1 MSINVLLPAMIVLGP
16 FIAGLA
22 IMATP
27 EHKASLR
34 RILNIAGAL
43 ITLSLIGLLLTSVD
57 SGIDFETRLPLLPN
71 IDLVLRADSL
81 SLLFVSLSG
90 FLWFFTTIYAI
101 GYFKDTANRSRFFA
115 FFSLCVGAT
124 IGLALA
130 GNLVTFLIFYE
141 LLTLTTYP
149 LIAHK
154 GNTASIKAAK
164 TYLVYTMI
172 GGALFL
178 AGIVWLKVLAGPLD
192 FTTAGLLADIPNLD
206 RTHLQMIFVLL
217 IAGLGVKAALF
228 PLHGWLPI
236 SMAAPAPVSSL
247 LHAVAVVKAGAFGIV
262 RVVYD
267 IYGVEFTRD
276 LGLTIFLAALA
287 AFTVVYGSIR
297 ALSQDDLKKRL
308 AYSTV
313 SQVSYIA
320 LGTAIA
326 GPIATIGGL
335 VHLVHQ
341 GLMKITL
348 FFCAGNIAE
357 TLGVHKVSQMN
368 GLGKRMPLTM
378 GAFTIAALG
387 MIGIPPIAGFVSK
400 WYLGV
405 GALEAQAH
413 WVLGVLAISSIL
425 NAAYFLPIINAV
437 WFKEQDSPWPKEQ
450 PRLKLETHWMLLLPP
465 LVTAFCALLAGL
477 LASVSV
483 SPLSWSTLIAT
494 QEYRSV
500 LPDLTSMALTYRTSS
515 FWVLVL
521 PISLL
526 TMMAINNCRALVIRL
541 IPLAPLP
548 GLLAAVLMTDGDITK
563 QAFLTLTALLW
574 FVGALYAQAYL
585 VNDKKRNRFYLFFL
599 LTMIGNI
606 GVVLSEEISSFIGF
620 FALMSF
626 SAYPLIL
633 HSESDEAR
641 SAASTY
647 IKWVVFGEVILFAAL
662 VGNTYYSNFAGG
674 EVPVIWVTALLLI
687 GFGVKAG
694 LATLHVWLPK
704 AHPVAPVPAS
714 ALLSAVMVKVGLLGW
729 IRFLPLGD
737 ESILVLAQ
745 PMMLLGCSAAFLGA
759 IYGMFQNNP
768 KTVLA
773 YSTISQLGII
783 SASIGFALAFPN
795 SWEALL
801 PVIVFFA
808 MHHGFAKATLFLCV
822 GLKKELEQKTRL
834 TPFLW
839 LLVLIPALSLIG
851 LPLTSGA
858 FAKEAL
864 KSATSSWPLFSIFLV
879 LSAVGTSLLMGRF
892 IQLMQQPSTQQRTI
906 QPRSS
911 QPRSS
916 QLLSMQKISDSAPR
930 WGLILPTALCALLC
944 VGYVYFT
951 PAFEFKTH
959 QSVFST
965 MSWAAVWPGL
975 IGLMILVASFKVRAA
990 IVAPAAGDILMTYQ
1004 KIGLLC
1010 QKVGQDIGHS
1020 VARKSTGLSRY
1031 FYQILERLQSLLNNS
1046 SKHLVIETPGT
1057 VMVVVLVLLFYTF
1070 VS

>member
-1 MSINVLLPAMIVLGP
+1 MSMNSLLPALIVLGP
-16 FIAGLA
+16 FLAGLA

-27 EHKASLR
+27 ERKAALR
-34 RILNIAGAL
+34 RTLNIAGAL
-43 ITLSLIGLLLTSVD
+43 ITLSLIGVLLTSVN
-57 SGIDFETRLPLLPN
+57 SGLDFETRLPLLPN
-71 IDLVLRADSL
+71 IDLVLHGDSL

-90 FLWFFTTIYAI
+90 FLWLFTTIYAI
-101 GYFKDTANRSRFFA
+101 GYFKNTANRSRFFA

-154 GNTASIKAAK
+154 GNAASIKAAK

-172 GGALFL
+172 GGALLL
-178 AGIVWLKVLAGPLD
+178 AGIVWLKVMAGPLD
-192 FTTAGLLADIPNLD
+192 FTTAGLLADMPNLD
-206 RTHLQMIFVLL
+206 RTHLQIIFVLL

-267 IYGVEFTRD
+267 IYGVEFAQD

-287 AFTVVYGSIR
+287 GFTVVYGSIR

-348 FFCAGNIAE
+348 FFCAGNVAE

-378 GAFTIAALG
+378 GAFTLAAFG
-387 MIGIPPIAGFVSK
+387 MIGVPPIAGFVSK

-405 GALEAQAH
+405 GALEAQAF
-413 WVLGVLAISSIL
+413 WVLGVLAMSSIL

-437 WFKEQDSPWPKEQ
+437 WFKDQDLPWPKEQ

-465 LVTAFCALLAGL
+465 LVTAVCALLAGV
-477 LASVSV
+477 LASISV

-494 QEYRSV
+494 QEYRAV
-500 LPDLTSMALTYRTSS
+500 LPDLSGMVLTYNTTYL
-515 FWVLVL
+515 WVLLL
-521 PISLL
+521 PISMLA
-526 TMMAINNCRALVIRL
+526 MMAIKSLRALVIRL
-541 IPLAPLP
+541 IPFAPLP
-548 GLLAAVLMTDGDITK
+548 GLLAAMQMGNEDIIK
-563 QAFLTLTALLW
+563 QAFLILTALLW
-574 FVGALYAQAYL
+574 FVAAVYAKSYMAT
-585 VNDKKRNRFYLFFL
+585 DEKRNRFYLFFL
-599 LTMIGNI
+599 LTMIGNV
-606 GVVLSEEISSFIGF
+606 GVILSQEVSSFIGF

-641 SAASTY
+641 SAAATY

-662 VGNTYYSNFAGG
+662 VGNTYYSNFAGDQ
-674 EVPVIWVTALLLI
+674 VPVIWVTGFLLV

-729 IRFLPLGD
+729 IRFLPLG
-737 ESILVLAQ
+737 EGSIMVLAQ
-745 PMMLLGCSAAFLGA
+745 PMMVLGCSAAFLAA
-759 IYGMFQNNP
+759 IYGMFQTNA

-783 SASIGFALAFPN
+783 SACIGFALAFPE
-795 SWEALL
+795 SWELLL
-801 PVIVFFA
+801 PAIVFFA

-822 GLKKELEQKTRL
+822 GLSQELQQKSRL
-834 TPFLW
+834 TPILW

-851 LPLTSGA
+851 VPLTSGA

-864 KSATSSWPLFSIFLV
+864 KSATSSWPLFSTFLI

-892 IQLMQQPSTQQRTI
+892 IQLMWQPSI
-906 QPRSS
+906 QKTSASS
-911 QPRSS
+911 
-916 QLLSMQKISDSAPR
+916 PR
-930 WGLILPTALCALLC
+930 WSLILPTAFSTLMC
-944 VGYVYFT
+944 VGYLYFT
-951 PAFEFKTH
+951 PAFEFKIH

-965 MSWAAVWPGL
+965 MNWAALWPGFV
-975 IGLMILVASFKVRAA
+975 GLTIIIASSRLRAD
-990 IVAPAAGDILMTYQ
+990 VLAPPAGDILMVYQ
-1004 KIGLLC
+1004 NISRLC
-1010 QKVGQDIGHS
+1010 QKIAQKLGYW
-1020 VARKSTGLSRY
+1020 VARMSNASSMYLCQT
-1031 FYQILERLQSLLNNS
+1031 LERSQLMLSNS
-1046 SKHLVIETPGT
+1046 SIHKVIVTPGT
-1057 VMVVVLVLLFYTF
+1057 VMAIVLVLLFYTF
-1070 VS
+1070 IG

>member
-1 MSINVLLPAMIVLGP
+1 
-16 FIAGLA
+16 
-22 IMATP
+22 
-27 EHKASLR
+27 
-34 RILNIAGAL
+34 
-43 ITLSLIGLLLTSVD
+43 
-57 SGIDFETRLPLLPN
+57 
-71 IDLVLRADSL
+71 
-81 SLLFVSLSG
+81 
-90 FLWFFTTIYAI
+90 
-101 GYFKDTANRSRFFA
+101 
-115 FFSLCVGAT
+115 
-124 IGLALA
+124 
-130 GNLVTFLIFYE
+130 
-141 LLTLTTYP
+141 
-149 LIAHK
+149 
-154 GNTASIKAAK
+154 
-164 TYLVYTMI
+164 
-172 GGALFL
+172 
-178 AGIVWLKVLAGPLD
+178 
-192 FTTAGLLADIPNLD
+192 
-206 RTHLQMIFVLL
+206 
-217 IAGLGVKAALF
+217 
-228 PLHGWLPI
+228 
-236 SMAAPAPVSSL
+236 
-247 LHAVAVVKAGAFGIV
+247 
-262 RVVYD
+262 
-267 IYGVEFTRD
+267 
-276 LGLTIFLAALA
+276 
-287 AFTVVYGSIR
+287 
-297 ALSQDDLKKRL
+297 
-308 AYSTV
+308 
-313 SQVSYIA
+313 
-320 LGTAIA
+320 
-326 GPIATIGGL
+326 
-335 VHLVHQ
+335 
-341 GLMKITL
+341 
-348 FFCAGNIAE
+348 
-357 TLGVHKVSQMN
+357 
-368 GLGKRMPLTM
+368 
-378 GAFTIAALG
+378 
-387 MIGIPPIAGFVSK
+387 
-400 WYLGV
+400 
-405 GALEAQAH
+405 
-413 WVLGVLAISSIL
+413 
-425 NAAYFLPIINAV
+425 
-437 WFKEQDSPWPKEQ
+437 
-450 PRLKLETHWMLLLPP
+450 

-500 LPDLTSMALTYRTSS
+500 LPDLSSMALTYRTSS

-526 TMMAINNCRALVIRL
+526 AMMTIKNCRALVIRL
-541 IPLAPLP
+541 IPLAPIP

-585 VNDKKRNRFYLFFL
+585 ANDEKRNRFYLFFL

-633 HSESDEAR
+633 HSESAEAR

-662 VGNTYYSNFAGG
+662 VGNTYYSNFAGD
-674 EVPVIWVTALLLI
+674 EVLVIWVTAFLLI

-745 PMMLLGCSAAFLGA
+745 PMMLLGCSAAFFGA

-801 PVIVFFA
+801 PAMVFFA
-808 MHHGFAKATLFLCV
+808 MHHGFSKATLFLCV

-851 LPLTSGA
+851 LPFTSGA

-864 KSATSSWPLFSIFLV
+864 KSATSSWPLFSTFLV

-892 IQLMQQPSTQQRTI
+892 IQLMQQPSTQ
-906 QPRSS
+906 PRSI
-911 QPRSS
+911 QLRSS

-990 IVAPAAGDILMTYQ
+990 IVAPAAGDILMIYQ

-1010 QKVGQDIGHS
+1010 QKIGQNLGHS
-1020 VARKSTGLSRY
+1020 VARKSTGLSSY
-1031 FYQILERLQSLLNNS
+1031 FYQTLERSQSLLNNS

>member
-1 MSINVLLPAMIVLGP
+1 LNLNSLLPVMIVLGP
-16 FIAGLA
+16 FLAGLA

-27 EHKASLR
+27 EHKAALR
-34 RILNIAGAL
+34 RTFNIAGAL
-43 ITLSLIGLLLTSVD
+43 ITLSLIGLLLASVN

-71 IDLVLRADSL
+71 IDLVLHGDSL

-90 FLWFFTTIYAI
+90 FLWLFTTIYAI
-101 GYFKDTANRSRFFA
+101 GYFKGSANRSRFFA

-154 GNTASIKAAK
+154 GNAASMKAAR
-164 TYLVYTMI
+164 TYLIYTMV
-172 GGALFL
+172 GGALL
-178 AGIVWLKVLAGPLD
+178 MAGIVWLKVLAGPLD
-192 FTTAGLLADIPNLD
+192 FTTAGLLPGIPDLD
-206 RTHLQMIFVLL
+206 RTHLQIIFVLL

-228 PLHGWLPI
+228 PLHGWLPV

-267 IYGVEFTRD
+267 IYGVEFSRE

-287 AFTVVYGSIR
+287 GFTVIYGSVL
-297 ALSQDDLKKRL
+297 ALRQDDLKKRL

-348 FFCAGNIAE
+348 FFCAGNVAE

-378 GAFTIAALG
+378 GAFTLAAFG
-387 MIGIPPIAGFVSK
+387 MIGVPPIAGFVSK

-413 WVLGVLAISSIL
+413 WVLGVLAMSSIL

-437 WFKEQDSPWPKEQ
+437 WFKEQNLPWPSEQ

-465 LVTAFCALLAGL
+465 LVTASCALLAGL
-477 LASVSV
+477 LASASV
-483 SPLSWSTLIAT
+483 SPLSWSILIAT
-494 QEYRSV
+494 QEYQAVMS
-500 LPDLTSMALTYRTSS
+500 DISGMALTYRTSYL
-515 FWVLVL
+515 WVLIL

-526 TMMAINNCRALVIRL
+526 AMMANRKLRPSAIRVI
-541 IPLAPLP
+541 PFAPLP
-548 GLLAAVLMTDGDITK
+548 GLLAAVLLGDADFTK
-563 QAFLTLTALLW
+563 QGFLTLTALLW
-574 FVGALYAQAYL
+574 FVGALYAQSYMAG
-585 VNDKKRNRFYLFFL
+585 DDKRNRFYLFFL
-599 LTMIGNI
+599 LTMIGNL

-633 HSESDEAR
+633 HSESVEAR
-641 SAASTY
+641 SAAATY

-662 VGNTYYSNFAGG
+662 VGNTYYSNLMVG
-674 EVPVIWVTALLLI
+674 EDPVIWVTGFLLI
-687 GFGVKAG
+687 GFGVKTG

-729 IRFLPLGD
+729 IRFLPLGE
-737 ESILVLAQ
+737 ESIMVLAQ
-745 PMMLLGCSAAFLGA
+745 PMMLLGFAAAFLA
-759 IYGMFQNNP
+759 AVYGMLQNNA

-773 YSTISQLGII
+773 YSTISQLGLI

-795 SWEALL
+795 SWEVLL
-801 PVIVFFA
+801 PAIVFFA

-822 GLKKELEQKTRL
+822 GLSTELKQNTRL
-834 TPFLW
+834 KPFLW

-851 LPLTSGA
+851 LPFTSGA
-858 FAKEAL
+858 YAKEAI
-864 KSATSSWPLFSIFLV
+864 KSATSSWPLFSTLLIF
-879 LSAVGTSLLMGRF
+879 STVGTSLLMGRF
-892 IQLMQQPSTQQRTI
+892 IQLMGQPAI
-906 QPRSS
+906 EKNIDSS
-911 QPRSS
+911 
-916 QLLSMQKISDSAPR
+916 PR
-930 WGLILPTALCALLC
+930 WGLILPTALSALLS
-944 VGYVYFT
+944 VGYLYIT
-951 PAFEFKTH
+951 PAFEFKIQ
-959 QSVFST
+959 QSVIST
-965 MSWAAVWPGL
+965 ISWTAVWPGF
-975 IGLMILVASFKVRAA
+975 IGLAGIMVSSKLRAS
-990 IVAPAAGDILMTYQ
+990 IVVPPAGDILVVYQ
-1004 KIGLLC
+1004 KIARLL
-1010 QKVGQDIGHS
+1010 QKSVKT
-1020 VARKSTGLSRY
+1020 VARLISAISEYCCAFFCQTLQRTQFLLSH
-1031 FYQILERLQSLLNNS
+1031 S
-1046 SKHLVIETPGT
+1046 SKHLAIDTPGT
-1057 VMVVVLVLLFYTF
+1057 VMTIVLVLLFYSF
-1070 VS
+1070 IS

>member
-1 MSINVLLPAMIVLGP
+1 MYSLLPGMIVLGP
-16 FIAGLA
+16 FLAGLA

-27 EHKASLR
+27 EHKAALR
-34 RILNIAGAL
+34 RTFNIAGAL
-43 ITLSLIGLLLTSVD
+43 ITLSLIGLLLTSVN
-57 SGIDFETRLPLLPN
+57 SGLDFETRLPLLPN
-71 IDLVLRADSL
+71 INLVLRGDSL

-90 FLWFFTTIYAI
+90 FLWLFTTIYAI
-101 GYFKDTANRSRFFA
+101 GYFKNTPNLSRFFA

-130 GNLVTFLIFYE
+130 GNLITFLIFYE

-154 GNTASIKAAK
+154 GNAASIKAAK

-172 GGALFL
+172 GGALL
-178 AGIVWLKVLAGPLD
+178 LVGTVWLTVIAGPLA
-192 FTTAGLLADIPNLD
+192 FTTSGVLVDMPSLD
-206 RTHLQMIFVLL
+206 TTHLQIIFVLL

-228 PLHGWLPI
+228 PLHGWLPV

-267 IYGVEFTRD
+267 IYGVEFARD

-287 AFTVVYGSIR
+287 GFTVVYGSIR

-357 TLGVHKVSQMN
+357 TLGVHKISQMN

-378 GAFTIAALG
+378 GAFTVAAFG

-405 GALEAQAH
+405 GAMEAQAN

-437 WFKEQDSPWPKEQ
+437 WFKEQNSPWPKEQ

-477 LASVSV
+477 LASLSV

-500 LPDLTSMALTYRTSS
+500 LPDLTSMALTYNTSS
-515 FWVLVL
+515 VWVFILPICLLVL
-521 PISLL
+521 MVIKNLRP
-526 TMMAINNCRALVIRL
+526 LVIRF

-548 GLLAAVLMTDGDITK
+548 GLLAAVLMGDGDLTK
-563 QAFLTLTALLW
+563 QAFLTFTALLW
-574 FVGALYAQAYL
+574 FVGALYAQSYL
-585 VNDKKRNRFYLFFL
+585 ASDAKRNRFYVFFL
-599 LTMIGNI
+599 LTMIGNL
-606 GVVLSEEISSFIGF
+606 GVVLSEEIPSFISF

-641 SAASTY
+641 SAAATY
-647 IKWVVFGEVILFAAL
+647 IKWVVFGEVILLAAL
-662 VGNTYYSNFAGG
+662 IGNTYYSNFVEDG
-674 EVPVIWVTALLLI
+674 VPVVWVSGFLII

-737 ESILVLAQ
+737 ESIMILAQ
-745 PMMLLGCSAAFLGA
+745 PMMVLGVSAAFLAA
-759 IYGMFQNNP
+759 IYGMFQSNA

-795 SWEALL
+795 SWELLL
-801 PVIVFFA
+801 PAILFFA

-822 GLKKELEQKTRL
+822 GLKKDLEQKTRL
-834 TPFLW
+834 SPFLW
-839 LLVLIPALSLIG
+839 ILVLIPALSLVG
-851 LPLTSGA
+851 LPFTSGS

-864 KSATSSWPLFSIFLV
+864 KSATSSWPLFSTFLIF
-879 LSAVGTSLLMGRF
+879 SALGTSLLMGRF
-892 IQLMQQPSTQQRTI
+892 IQLMHQSDVQKTSH
-906 QPRSS
+906 SS
-911 QPRSS
+911 
-916 QLLSMQKISDSAPR
+916 PR
-930 WGLILPTALCALLC
+930 WGLILPTILSALLS
-944 VGYVYFT
+944 VGYLYFT
-951 PAFEFKTH
+951 PAFEFKNQ
-959 QSVFST
+959 QSVIST
-965 MSWAAVWPGL
+965 ITWAALWPGL
-975 IGLMILVASFKVRAA
+975 IGIMLLVLSSRLRAGIA
-990 IVAPAAGDILMTYQ
+990 APAAGDIIMVYI
-1004 KIGLLC
+1004 KIGRLGT
-1010 QKVGQDIGHS
+1010 KVAQNLGHFIS
-1020 VARKSTGLSRY
+1020 KILKGLSRY
-1031 FYQILERLQSLLNNS
+1031 YYLKLEWSQSWLSNS
-1046 SKHLVIETPGT
+1046 SKQLVIDSPGT
-1057 VMVVVLVLLFYTF
+1057 VVLIILFLLFYTF

>member
-1 MSINVLLPAMIVLGP
+1 MSMNSLLPGMIVLGP
-16 FIAGLA
+16 IIAGLA

-27 EHKASLR
+27 EHKAALR
-34 RILNIAGAL
+34 RTFNIAGAL
-43 ITLSLIGLLLTSVD
+43 ITLSLIGLLLTSVN
-57 SGIDFETRLPLLPN
+57 SGLDFETRLPLLPN
-71 IDLVLRADSL
+71 INLVLHGDSL

-90 FLWFFTTIYAI
+90 FLWLFTTIYAI
-101 GYFKDTANRSRFFA
+101 GYFKNTPNRSRFFA

-130 GNLVTFLIFYE
+130 GNLITFLIFYE

-154 GNTASIKAAK
+154 GNAASIRAAK

-172 GGALFL
+172 GGALLL
-178 AGIVWLKVLAGPLD
+178 AGTVWLTVIAGPLD
-192 FTTAGLLADIPNLD
+192 FTTAGVLVDMPSLD
-206 RTHLQMIFVLL
+206 TTHLQIIFVLL

-228 PLHGWLPI
+228 PLHGWLPV

-267 IYGVEFTRD
+267 IYGVEFARD

-287 AFTVVYGSIR
+287 GFTVVYGSIR

-357 TLGVHKVSQMN
+357 TLGVHKISQMN

-378 GAFTIAALG
+378 AAFTVAALG

-405 GALEAQAH
+405 GAMEAQAH
-413 WVLGVLAISSIL
+413 WVLGVLAMSSIL

-437 WFKEQDSPWPKEQ
+437 WFKEQDSPWPKEL
-450 PRLKLETHWMLLLPP
+450 PRKKLEANWMLLLPP

-477 LASVSV
+477 FASLSV

-500 LPDLTSMALTYRTSS
+500 LPDLTSMTLTYNTSS
-515 FWVLVL
+515 VWVLIL

-526 TMMAINNCRALVIRL
+526 GLMIIKHLRALVIKL

-548 GLLAAVLMTDGDITK
+548 GLLAAVLMGDGDMTK

-574 FVGALYAQAYL
+574 FVGALYAQSYL
-585 VNDKKRNRFYLFFL
+585 ANDVKRNRFYLFFL
-599 LTMIGNI
+599 LTMIGNL
-606 GVVLSEEISSFIGF
+606 GVVLSEEISSFISF

-641 SAASTY
+641 SAAATY
-647 IKWVVFGEVILFAAL
+647 IKWVVFGEVILLAAL
-662 VGNTYYSNFAGG
+662 VGNTYYTNFVEDA
-674 EVPVIWVTALLLI
+674 VPVIWVSGFLII

-737 ESILVLAQ
+737 ESIMTLAQ
-745 PMMLLGCSAAFLGA
+745 PMMVLGISATFLAA
-759 IYGMFQNNP
+759 IYGMFQSNP

-795 SWEALL
+795 SWELLL
-801 PVIVFFA
+801 PAILFFA

-822 GLKKELEQKTRL
+822 GLKKDLAQKTRL
-834 TPFLW
+834 SPFLW

-851 LPLTSGA
+851 LPFTSGS

-864 KSATSSWPLFSIFLV
+864 KGATSSWPLFSTFLV
-879 LSAVGTSLLMGRF
+879 FSAIGTSLLMGRF
-892 IQLMQQPSTQQRTI
+892 IQLMQQSDAQNTSN
-906 QPRSS
+906 SS
-911 QPRSS
+911 
-916 QLLSMQKISDSAPR
+916 PR
-930 WGLILPTALCALLC
+930 WGLILPTILSALLC

-951 PAFEFKTH
+951 PAFEFKIK

-965 MSWAAVWPGL
+965 ITWATVWPGF
-975 IGLMILVASFKVRAA
+975 IGIMLLVISPRLRAGIA
-990 IVAPAAGDILMTYQ
+990 APEAGDILMVYL
-1004 KIGLLC
+1004 KIARLC
-1010 QKVGQDIGHS
+1010 MKIAQN
-1020 VARKSTGLSRY
+1020 LSCFISKTSKALDRSY
-1031 FYQILERLQSLLNNS
+1031 ALKLEWSQSWLSNS
-1046 SKHLVIETPGT
+1046 SKRLVIASPGT
-1057 VMVVVLVLLFYTF
+1057 AMLIILFLLFYTF
-1070 VS
+1070 IS